1 MGDVHGYDAESS
13 LGFRSLFQFGHDE
26 IQTPAT
32 LGVSVSAFDGI
43 ALTGITVEQSLNLL
57 ICGIGL
63 PSPKRRAGEADVV
76 SLAESAVFAGLV
88 DSVGQDGFG
97 VTSRETL
104 PKSSTRKR
112 DAFCLGI
119 SISMTAGQRCSAGTG
134 SKGSK
139 LQAPSC

>member
-13 LGFRSLFQFGHDE
+13 LGFRSFFQFGHDE

-43 ALTGITVEQSLNLL
+43 ALTGITVELSLNLL
-57 ICGIGL
+57 IRGIGL

-97 VTSRETL
+97 VAAKFSPVIFCYINQFLALIETV
-104 PKSSTRKR
+104 P
-112 DAFCLGI
+112 
-119 SISMTAGQRCSAGTG
+119 TG
-134 SKGSK
+134 LFQVGE
-139 LQAPSC
+139 AVNHR